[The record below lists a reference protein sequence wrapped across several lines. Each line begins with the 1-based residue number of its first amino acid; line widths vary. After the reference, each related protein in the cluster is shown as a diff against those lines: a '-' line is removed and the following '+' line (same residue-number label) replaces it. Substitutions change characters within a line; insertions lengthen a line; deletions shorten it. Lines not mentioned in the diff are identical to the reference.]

1 MDACSKTYPDSQ
13 STLFTSQQWGEL
25 RRKYKPKKYNTSEYA
40 HIKPILAPIFK
51 AYSDKKTTEAS
62 WMNMYKQVKSLEKNY
77 DQELSPN
84 NNDISFCIYFMLQ
97 ALLIIKHQPG
107 LFDPQIDSSEWDFVV
122 NFWGLI
128 TERLFYGSY
137 LRLKWGDTHLTMHDT
152 IRDSS
157 FKVDMRIL
165 HDKIKQRYNT
175 ENDIAI
181 MEASEEG
188 HGNAKFVNDRVKL
201 SIESKTI
208 IDRYLMDGV
217 DITSVDSLQISGLQ
231 VFFLNTSFEE
241 HGLYVTTQF
250 HHQSITKTLKD
261 LAKYMDLAVEL
272 LHFRD
277 NCIITSNAYENHLTY
292 QQDKKRSG
300 KRLVDDLQDEKL
312 ASKQEAI
319 RDT

>member
-1 MDACSKTYPDSQ
+1 MDHIYDLNGKIPFYM
-13 STLFTSQQWGEL
+13 LIKQQ
-25 RRKYKPKKYNTSEYA
+25 
-40 HIKPILAPIFK
+40 I
-51 AYSDKKTTEAS
+51 
-62 WMNMYKQVKSLEKNY
+62 Q
-77 DQELSPN
+77 
-84 NNDISFCIYFMLQ
+84 YF
-97 ALLIIKHQPG
+97 
-107 LFDPQIDSSEWDFVV
+107 F
-122 NFWGLI
+122 
-128 TERLFYGSY
+128 R
-137 LRLKWGDTHLTMHDT
+137 GDTHLTMHDT

-272 LHFRD
+272 LRFRD